1 MVNYSLIINDM
12 KGFVY
17 YNQGCDIAVLRRIA
31 TSRGC
36 SENDAESC
44 INGVIRD
51 IISNNVSPKDC
62 NVSYIDPNGEK
73 VKVPQYNPTQDE
85 LMEFIT
91 KKVKGITDDR
101 AQAIIRKMLEKGFL
115 SEVPTNQ
122 KLYRGTMP
130 LPNLPFNL
138 D

>member
-1 MVNYSLIINDM
+1 M

-17 YNQGCDIAVLRRIA
+17 HNQGCDIAVLKRIA

-36 SENDAESC
+36 NENDAESC
-44 INGVIRD
+44 INGAIRD
-51 IISNNVSPKDC
+51 IISNNVSPNDC
-62 NVSYIDPNGEK
+62 NVSYIGPNGEN

-85 LMEFIT
+85 LMEFIS
-91 KKVKGITDDR
+91 KKIKGITDDS
-101 AQAIIRKMLEKGFL
+101 AQAIISKMLEKGFL
-115 SEVPTNQ
+115 LEDPTNQ